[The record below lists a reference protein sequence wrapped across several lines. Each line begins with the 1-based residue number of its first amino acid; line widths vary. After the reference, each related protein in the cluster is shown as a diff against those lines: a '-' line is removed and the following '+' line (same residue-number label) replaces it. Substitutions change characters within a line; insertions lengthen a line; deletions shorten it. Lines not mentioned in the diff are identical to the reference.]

1 MKPLSPTSA
10 RRVIY
15 AAYLLPAI
23 SFLLLLLYA
32 LIPHL
37 YFIYQDTA
45 HETMSLFTMVQNTW
59 RECQGALV
67 STGSSVAA
75 MRFSYTMSI
84 AVILFWVALALHG
97 VIALASGICALY
109 AFSKSPTDRLSNRAK
124 KLLRFVCPNRVCFLL
139 GGLLPLLYTTF
150 PFVLRHAYREQMSMP
165 ISIYTTTHL
174 ADVIPAALLVLLGTS
189 LFLATLPLQG
199 REHLDLFRLY
209 KQKSKDKTN

>member
-1 MKPLSPTSA
+1 MKQLSPPSA
-10 RRVIY
+10 RRLIY

-23 SFLLLLLYA
+23 SFLLLLVYA

-45 HETMSLFTMVQNTW
+45 YETMSLFTMVQNTW

-67 STGSSVAA
+67 STGASVAA
-75 MRFSYTMSI
+75 MRFSYTMSA
-84 AVILFWVALALHG
+84 AVILFWVALVLNG
-97 VIALASGICALY
+97 LITLASGICALY
-109 AFSKSPTDRLSNRAK
+109 AFSKAPTDRLSNRAK

-139 GGLLPLLYTTF
+139 GGLLPLLYTAF
-150 PFVLRHAYREQMSMP
+150 PFILRHAYREQMGMP

-174 ADVIPAALLVLLGTS
+174 ADVIPAALLVLLSTA
-189 LFLATLPLQG
+189 LYAATLSLQR